1 MKHTRKE
8 GTERKN
14 DRRRERMCSS
24 QVTAVDSCQSHGGSA
39 DSVDRISE
47 GCHGWIESSGE
58 PLTLAPHI
66 DWSHSETLTLLALQ
80 LHPSLEIFPKDS
92 RKEL

>member
-1 MKHTRKE
+1 MY
-8 GTERKN
+8 
-14 DRRRERMCSS
+14 SS
-24 QVTAVDSCQSHGGSA
+24 QVTAVDSCQSHGGGGGGSA
-39 DSVDRISE
+39 DSVDRISD
-47 GCHGWIESSGE
+47 GCLGWIESSGE

-66 DWSHSETLTLLALQ
+66 DWSHSETLALPALQ

>member
-1 MKHTRKE
+1 MR
-8 GTERKN
+8 GRMTEDGRGCIHH
-14 DRRRERMCSS
+14 RLLLWTVASRM
-24 QVTAVDSCQSHGGSA
+24 VGGGGSA
-39 DSVDRISE
+39 DSVDRISD
-47 GCHGWIESSGE
+47 GCLGWIESSGD

-66 DWSHSETLTLLALQ
+66 DWSHSETLALPALQ